1 MLKSIALRRVLIY
14 FGLSSAGVA
23 AVSQLELDQR
33 SAGVIYVPMFIGI
46 YVLSR
51 WIESKLSPTPPSVS
65 PEADSELPSKGFMAK
80 SPKP

>member
-33 SAGVIYVPMFIGI
+33 SAGVIYVPMFVGI
-46 YVLSR
+46 YVLSH
-51 WIESKLSPTPPSVS
+51 WIESKLSATPPSVS
-65 PEADSELPSKGFMAK
+65 SEADSELPSKGFMAK

>member
-33 SAGVIYVPMFIGI
+33 SVGIIYVPMFIGI

-51 WIESKLSPTPPSVS
+51 WIESKLSATPPSVS
-65 PEADSELPSKGFMAK
+65 PEADSELLSKGFVAK

>member
-33 SAGVIYVPMFIGI
+33 SAGVIYVPMLIGI

-51 WIESKLSPTPPSVS
+51 WIESKLSATPPSVG
-65 PEADSELPSKGFMAK
+65 PEADSKLPSKGFMGK

>member
-33 SAGVIYVPMFIGI
+33 SAGAIYVPMFVGI
-46 YVLSR
+46 YVLYR
-51 WIESKLSPTPPSVS
+51 LFESKLSGARTTTTTA
-65 PEADSELPSKGFMAK
+65 EKAPSKGFLE
-80 SPKP
+80 SS

>member
-33 SAGVIYVPMFIGI
+33 SAGVIYAPMFIGI

-51 WIESKLSPTPPSVS
+51 WIESKLSATPPSVS
-65 PEADSELPSKGFMAK
+65 SEADSELPSKGFMAK

>member
-1 MLKSIALRRVLIY
+1 LIY

-46 YVLSR
+46 YILSR
-51 WIESKLSPTPPSVS
+51 WIESKLSATPPSVS
-65 PEADSELPSKGFMAK
+65 PEADSELLSKGFVAK